1 MSDKSVTLRT
11 RKFLTNRLLARKQF
25 IIDVIHQGKPV
36 LPKTEI
42 RERLAK
48 LYKVQDPQTVVVF
61 GFETKFG
68 GGRSTGFGLI
78 YDNLQALK
86 KYEPK
91 FRLVRA
97 GLATKGTI
105 SRKLRKEKKNR
116 QLKVRGTKK
125 AKVGSTAKKA

>member
-25 IIDVIHQGKPV
+25 IVDVIHQGKPV